1 MYAIEFINTTQANVN
16 YSVEAEAAYN
26 AGNDNVI
33 NEYTLRFEQD
43 CAEVLRG
50 CDSDD
55 IGGLIVYTNAGDV
68 RAVYDYE
75 NFCGWTVA

>member
-1 MYAIEFINTTQANVN
+1 MSYSNKIEFINTTKPT
-16 YSVEAEAAYN
+16 VEYDYEGY
-26 AGNDNVI
+26 DDPI
-33 NEYTLRFEQD
+33 DELTMKFESDYADQM
-43 CAEVLRG
+43 RG

-75 NFCGWTVA
+75 NFCGWVK